1 MIGLMNL
8 MVRLRDYGSRMAKKV
23 VPFRRLKHG
32 APVKLK
38 VLVEDLAPRRRS
50 ALPFAVALALVSGAA
65 FAIGYLA
72 P

>member
-1 MIGLMNL
+1 
-8 MVRLRDYGSRMAKKV
+8 MAKKV

-32 APVKLK
+32 DPIKLK
-38 VLVEDLAPRRRS
+38 VLLEDLAPRRRS